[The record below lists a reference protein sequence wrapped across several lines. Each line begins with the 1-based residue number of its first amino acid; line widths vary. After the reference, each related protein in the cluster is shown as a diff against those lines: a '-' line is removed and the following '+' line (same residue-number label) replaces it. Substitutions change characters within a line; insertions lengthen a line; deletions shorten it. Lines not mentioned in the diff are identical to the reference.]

1 MASRQSQRRLTKE
14 YKSIQLT
21 PPPYI
26 TAKPSDENILE
37 WHYIIT
43 GPTNTPFE
51 NGQYHGI
58 LRFPQEYP
66 FKPPSITMIT
76 PNGRFA
82 CNTRLCLSM
91 SDYHPDTWNPAWSV
105 ATILTGLLSF
115 MTGNESTTGSINTSE
130 NVKKKLAKS
139 SKNWNIKENP
149 RFIKQFP
156 NIVKQNKLDLEEIK
170 RKELEEEEK
179 AKRLELLNNSN
190 NNTMKT
196 NNSNMIGFSIGES
209 GEKMID
215 FSQLD
220 KLDPEDRAR
229 ILIEHELQQQQLL
242 QNKSNQ
248 NFIKNLLPGGGLTA
262 IAGVIVAAFVA
273 AYFSIIKNK

>member
-14 YKSIQLT
+14 YKAIQLT

-26 TAKPSDENILE
+26 TAKPNDENILE

-43 GPTNTPFE
+43 GPPNTPFE
-51 NGQYHGI
+51 HGQYHGL

-66 FKPPSITMIT
+66 FKPPSISMIT

-115 MTGNESTTGSINTSE
+115 MTGDESTTGSITTSE
-130 NVKKKLAKS
+130 NVKRKLARD
-139 SKNWNIKENP
+139 SKKWNVKENP
-149 RFIKQFP
+149 RFVKQFP
-156 NIVKQNKLDLEEIK
+156 DVVKRNKEEIARSEAEAEAEK
-170 RKELEEEEK
+170 QRQLAGGNNNGSSVEK
-179 AKRLELLNNSN
+179 A
-190 NNTMKT
+190 
-196 NNSNMIGFSIGES
+196 
-209 GEKMID
+209 ID
-215 FSQLD
+215 LSQLD

-229 ILIEHELQQQQLL
+229 LLIEHERQLSVV
-242 QNKSNQ
+242 NKATNGGAGS
-248 NFIKNLLPGGGLTA
+248 PGAGGNSFGSLTA
-262 IAGVIVAAFVA
+262 LVGILVAAFLA
-273 AYFSIIKNK
+273 AYFGIMKTG